1 MPTSG
6 DALGCG
12 VKIVCWFSVA
22 HIVQLL
28 CSAPASET
36 VEGAREGV
44 EGGRMQ
50 DARQRRRVPTA
61 DCAEKIRQLACPTA
75 FVADL
80 AAVGQDVHEQGRKA
94 GRLADGMGPWDGW
107 RQRERRE
114 GGFRALGA
122 FVKPDGSL

>member
-1 MPTSG
+1 MR
-6 DALGCG
+6 D
-12 VKIVCWFSVA
+12 
-22 HIVQLL
+22 
-28 CSAPASET
+28 SADGSP
-36 VEGAREGV
+36 
-44 EGGRMQ
+44 Q
-50 DARQRRRVPTA
+50 QI
-61 DCAEKIRQLACPTA
+61 CAEKIRQLACPTA

>member
-1 MPTSG
+1 VTTAARPPLSKLYFTARPTSG

-36 VEGAREGV
+36 IEGEREGV

-61 DCAEKIRQLACPTA
+61 DMRREDQ
-75 FVADL
+75 
-80 AAVGQDVHEQGRKA
+80 AVGLSHGICSRRACRWLGCARTGPKSRK
-94 GRLADGMGPWDGW
+94 
-107 RQRERRE
+107 
-114 GGFRALGA
+114 
-122 FVKPDGSL
+122 VS